1 MSFTAFSASF
11 WPSAGLSHFLF
22 FCSVAL
28 NSVPSLSLSFLGFHL
43 RVALPHLFV
52 RLFCGLAQKGNFD
65 SLRLPS
71 CVESQNHPILSFS
84 YSSDLCKVKSSLL
97 WKTFSFFVSGATFLS
112 EAWLGIPVSLVTGS
126 KLVLGNQECQNSRP
140 CLGRD
145 LRRHL
150 ILLVTLCWFSKCSL
164 GTLGVPKTCLL
175 LYKTQIIFLVTLM
188 LYLLVSLSF
197 SPQ

>member
-1 MSFTAFSASF
+1 MRDYFHWHPEWNRKEGLGIFS
-11 WPSAGLSHFLF
+11 L
-22 FCSVAL
+22 
-28 NSVPSLSLSFLGFHL
+28 
-43 RVALPHLFV
+43 
-52 RLFCGLAQKGNFD
+52 
-65 SLRLPS
+65 LPS
-71 CVESQNHPILSFS
+71 TAISKRKHSAWGCRVSHRPEWGPDFIPLGKCKPNFVKQKANLS
-84 YSSDLCKVKSSLL
+84 
-97 WKTFSFFVSGATFLS
+97 WEERKTFSFCVSGATFLS